1 MNAAVLPPS
10 IHSRHDPLTDRL
22 LAAAVDVFTEKGFD
36 KAGVAA
42 IARAAGVTTGAI
54 YARWTGKHEMMLDAL
69 DLVMMDQLEQLLS
82 SDSAD
87 VADTLG
93 ALGAELVVRSPS
105 ADALIA
111 EAMVIARRDPDFHA
125 MLTRRMGEQESRL
138 AQLIDNGKHV
148 GIIDP
153 ALSTEAIV
161 ALCHAIS
168 LGFAMF
174 GSIDRQLPA
183 ADGWNAVIQRLVT
196 AARPPASTHQPTDSE
211 SSGSAS
217 PTEES

>member
-1 MNAAVLPPS
+1 MNAAVLPAPIAS
-10 IHSRHDPLTDRL
+10 DRDPLTDRL

-54 YARWTGKHEMMLDAL
+54 YARWSGKHEMMLDAL

-82 SDSAD
+82 SDGAG

-111 EAMVIARRDPDFHA
+111 EALVIARRDPDFHA
-125 MLTRRMGEQESRL
+125 MLTRRMGEQEARL
-138 AQLIDNGKHV
+138 AQLIDDGKRA
-148 GIIDP
+148 GIVDP

-183 ADGWNAVIQRLVT
+183 AEGWNAVIQRLIN
-196 AARPPASTHQPTDSE
+196 AARPSE
-211 SSGSAS
+211 SIHS
-217 PTEES
+217 PTKAESNDPVSPNEES

>member
-1 MNAAVLPPS
+1 MNTAVLPAPIDS
-10 IHSRHDPLTDRL
+10 DHDALTDRL

-54 YARWTGKHEMMLDAL
+54 YARWSGKHEMMLDAL
-69 DLVMMDQLEQLLS
+69 DLVMMDQLEELLS
-82 SDSAD
+82 SDGAG

-111 EAMVIARRDPDFHA
+111 EALVIARRDADFHA
-125 MLTRRMGEQESRL
+125 MLTRRMGEQEARL
-138 AQLIDNGKHV
+138 AQLIDDGKHA
-148 GIIDP
+148 GIVDP

-161 ALCHAIS
+161 ALCHSIS

-183 ADGWNAVIQRLVT
+183 ADGWNAVIQRLVD
-196 AARPPASTHQPTDSE
+196 AARPPESTH
-211 SSGSAS
+211 S
-217 PTEES
+217 PTNAGSNDSAVPNEES

>member
-1 MNAAVLPPS
+1 MNAAVLPAPIDS
-10 IHSRHDPLTDRL
+10 DHDPLTDRL

-54 YARWTGKHEMMLDAL
+54 YARWSGKHEMMLDAL
-69 DLVMMDQLEQLLS
+69 DLVMMDQLEQLLT
-82 SDSAD
+82 SDGAG

-111 EAMVIARRDPDFHA
+111 EALVIARRDPDFHA
-125 MLTRRMGEQESRL
+125 MLTRRMGEQEARL
-138 AQLIDNGKHV
+138 AQLIDDGKRA
-148 GIIDP
+148 GIVDP

-183 ADGWNAVIQRLVT
+183 ADGWNAVIQRLIN
-196 AARPPASTHQPTDSE
+196 AARPSE
-211 SSGSAS
+211 SIHS
-217 PTEES
+217 PTNAESNDPVSPNEES